1 MNRSTITAAALAGF
15 ALALAAGYLL
25 AQDRTAD
32 SWDPDPEHGRFQ
44 IIHAAP
50 AGTFL
55 LNTRNGDSWRWYYT
69 PASGNKPASGGWQFS
84 DRPTRF
90 DECTM
95 TPLDKAA
102 GRADPWQ
109 KLCQQEP
116 RQRFRERGLTVP
128 PKP

>member
-69 PASGNKPASGGWQFS
+69 P
-84 DRPTRF
+84 
-90 DECTM
+90 
-95 TPLDKAA
+95 
-102 GRADPWQ
+102 
-109 KLCQQEP
+109 
-116 RQRFRERGLTVP
+116 RQRQQTRVRRLAVFRQADAVR
-128 PKP
+128 